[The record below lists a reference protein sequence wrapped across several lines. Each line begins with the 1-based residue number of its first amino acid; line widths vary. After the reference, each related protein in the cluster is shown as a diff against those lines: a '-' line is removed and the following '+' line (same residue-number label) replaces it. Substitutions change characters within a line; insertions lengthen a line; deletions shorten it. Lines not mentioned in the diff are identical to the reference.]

1 MASIKLEQP
10 DQPDV
15 MELIDALDRY
25 QLALYPPESNH
36 LLDIATLS
44 QPNVLFAVA
53 RAADGHA
60 VGCGA
65 IVLKKGFGEIKRMF
79 VQPQC
84 RGGGI
89 ARKLLAFLEDA
100 AIERGCTLFMLET
113 GQLQPEALGLY
124 ERAGYA
130 RRGPFAQYKEDPL
143 SVFMYKQV

>member
-53 RAADGHA
+53 RAVDA
-60 VGCGA
+60 VP
-65 IVLKKGFGEIKRMF
+65 VRL
-79 VQPQC
+79 P
-84 RGGGI
+84 
-89 ARKLLAFLEDA
+89 
-100 AIERGCTLFMLET
+100 
-113 GQLQPEALGLY
+113 
-124 ERAGYA
+124 AG
-130 RRGPFAQYKEDPL
+130 RQ
-143 SVFMYKQV
+143 

>member
-1 MASIKLEQP
+1 MESIKLEKP

-15 MELIDALDRY
+15 RDLIAELDRY
-25 QLALYPPESNH
+25 LLALYPADSNH

-53 RAADGHA
+53 RDADGAA

-65 IVLKKGFGEIKRMF
+65 VVLKKHFGEIKRMF
-79 VQPQC
+79 VRPQC

-89 ARKLLAFLEDA
+89 AKKLLALLEDA
-100 AIERGCTLFMLET
+100 AIERGCTLFMLEA
-113 GQLQPEALGLY
+113 GVSQPEALNFY
-124 ERAGYA
+124 ARAGYA
-130 RRGPFAQYKEDPL
+130 HRAPFGDYKEDPL